1 MRTPLVAGNW
11 KSYKTVAEAR
21 ALISE
26 MLPGLEAVEGV
37 DNLIFPPY
45 FAVPAAAEL
54 LAGTK
59 VSLGAQN
66 MNWEAQG
73 AFTGEVS
80 PPMVKEFCQYILI
93 GHSERR
99 TYYGETDETVNR
111 RTKAALEYGLI
122 PCVCVGETLEER
134 EAGKTDEVVSRQMM
148 DGLQGIEI
156 KSGDGL
162 VIAYEPVWAIGT
174 GRASTPENAVQVI
187 GGVIRP
193 VMAGL
198 FGEGIAQSVR
208 VLYGGSVKPE
218 NAAEYF
224 QEADVDG
231 ALVGGASLKAD
242 SFVQITEAAR

>member
-1 MRTPLVAGNW
+1 
-11 KSYKTVAEAR
+11 VAEAR
-21 ALISE
+21 TLIEE

-45 FAVPAAAEL
+45 FAVPTAAEL
-54 LAGTK
+54 LAGSK

-66 MNWEAQG
+66 MNWEPEG
-73 AFTGEVS
+73 AYTGEVS
-80 PPMVKEFCQYILI
+80 PVMVKEFCQYILI

-111 RTKAALEYGLI
+111 RVKAALEYGLL

-134 EAGKTDEVVSRQMM
+134 EAGKTDEVVSRQMTE
-148 DGLQGIEI
+148 GLQGIEI
-156 KSGDGL
+156 SSGDGL

-174 GRASTPENAVQVI
+174 GRASAPENAVQVI
-187 GGVIRP
+187 GNVIRP

-198 FGEGIAQSVR
+198 FGEGVAQGVR
-208 VLYGGSVKPE
+208 VLYGGSVKPG
-218 NAAEYF
+218 NAAEFF
-224 QEADVDG
+224 QEEEVDG